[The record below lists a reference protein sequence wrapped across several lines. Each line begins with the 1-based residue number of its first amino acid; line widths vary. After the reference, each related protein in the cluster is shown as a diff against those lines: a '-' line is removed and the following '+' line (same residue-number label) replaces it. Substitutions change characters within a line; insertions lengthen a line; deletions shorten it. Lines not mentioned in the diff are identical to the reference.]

1 MRTSPQFRW
10 HPECDAERIQ
20 RVLLSSPLPQ
30 RLGVEFWVA
39 VAGAVSIVVALMFGW
54 LQ

>member
-10 HPECDAERIQ
+10 HLECDAERIQ
-20 RVLLSSPLPQ
+20 RALLSSPLPQ
-30 RLGVEFWVA
+30 RLGVEFLVA
-39 VAGAVSIVVALMFGW
+39 VAGAVGILVALMFGW